1 MSAVALSVMPP
12 AKPGPGRR
20 WLIANIVLVQAGW
33 FACVLGAA
41 HGLPWLGTLG
51 MLAILAWH
59 LSHASRP
66 LLEVKLVMA
75 TVALG
80 IVLDGTLLASGAA
93 RFPNGQWFTLLTPH
107 WMMALWAEFAM
118 SLNVSLRWLKH
129 RAGLAAALG
138 AVAGPMSFLAGM
150 RMGAVQIM
158 HPAVALAMLALG
170 WAVLMPL
177 LLALSKRYDG
187 VTQPA
192 TAEGAA

>member
-1 MSAVALSVMPP
+1 MHAMALAP
-12 AKPGPGRR
+12 APNADSGPDRR

-33 FACVLGAA
+33 LACVLGAA
-41 HGLPWLGTLG
+41 HGLPWFGTLA

-59 LSHASRP
+59 LSRAPRR
-66 LLEVKLVMA
+66 LVELRLVAA

-80 IVLDGTLLASGAA
+80 IVLDGTLLASGAVQ
-93 RFPNGQWFTLLTPH
+93 FPNGQWFTQLTPH

-118 SLNVSLRWLKH
+118 SLNVSLRWLRH
-129 RAGLAAALG
+129 RAWLAAALG

-150 RMGAVQIM
+150 RLGAVQIV
-158 HPAVALAMLALG
+158 HPTVALAMLALG

-187 VTQPA
+187 VAQPA
-192 TAEGAA
+192 TAEGPA